1 MHACTCLCG
10 RRLLRIHVLLE
21 TAFQADAWKRARR
34 LCVEHMWMP
43 CGRSREQCTPISRV
57 CVCERPSDGGGVGVK
72 GAKNVNRNKNANVS
86 CFFLLIIQSF
96 NKFLYESHV
105 QLFIFFYCFD
115 GCCCWVSRF
124 PLFVLSFLFFYLKL
138 LQVDLILTQFQYCF
152 YKFSYFVSYSRTSI
166 RVFTMF
172 KLHVVVVH

>member
-124 PLFVLSFLFFYLKL
+124 PLFVLSFLFFISNCYKL
-138 LQVDLILTQFQYCF
+138 T
-152 YKFSYFVSYSRTSI
+152 
-166 RVFTMF
+166 
-172 KLHVVVVH
+172 